1 MVGKIKGEI
10 MNVIF
15 ITSFMFIGIMLI
27 IAISVEA
34 VEAIYNIKERYADE
48 D

>member
-34 VEAIYNIKERYADE
+34 VEVIYNMRERYINE